1 MLQLEGY
8 KALKLH
14 PSLYPNKN
22 LDAQPL
28 DVDVQTVEVEWAKWA
43 GQEVSWD
50 LAKDLTCSRIKGVS
64 SQSERDAALMAGE
77 AAPMEEL
84 ALSTDALQHVDP
96 LTTEVTLLTVG
107 HRDNGGS
114 FGLRLRSRSRSRSGA
129 ELRGH
134 RRHHRLRE
142 KVGR

>member
-1 MLQLEGY
+1 
-8 KALKLH
+8 
-14 PSLYPNKN
+14 
-22 LDAQPL
+22 
-28 DVDVQTVEVEWAKWA
+28 
-43 GQEVSWD
+43 
-50 LAKDLTCSRIKGVS
+50 
-64 SQSERDAALMAGE
+64 MAGE

-114 FGLRLRSRSRSRSGA
+114 FGLRLRSRSRSRSRSGA

>member
-1 MLQLEGY
+1 
-8 KALKLH
+8 
-14 PSLYPNKN
+14 
-22 LDAQPL
+22 
-28 DVDVQTVEVEWAKWA
+28 
-43 GQEVSWD
+43 
-50 LAKDLTCSRIKGVS
+50 
-64 SQSERDAALMAGE
+64 MAGE

>member
-1 MLQLEGY
+1 
-8 KALKLH
+8 
-14 PSLYPNKN
+14 
-22 LDAQPL
+22 
-28 DVDVQTVEVEWAKWA
+28 
-43 GQEVSWD
+43 
-50 LAKDLTCSRIKGVS
+50 
-64 SQSERDAALMAGE
+64 MAGE

-107 HRDNGGS
+107 HRHNGGS
-114 FGLRLRSRSRSRSGA
+114 FGLRLRLRLRSRSRSRSGA

-142 KVGR
+142 KVGRWS